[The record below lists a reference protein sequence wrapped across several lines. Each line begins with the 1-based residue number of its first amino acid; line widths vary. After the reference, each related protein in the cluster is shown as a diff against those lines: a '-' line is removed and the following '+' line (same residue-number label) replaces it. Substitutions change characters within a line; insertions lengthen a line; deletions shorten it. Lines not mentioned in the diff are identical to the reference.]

1 MTDSAGVS
9 RGPRRRKLE
18 KWLKLAG
25 LGVLGICTVS
35 IPLTAAMV
43 LSATGSDLLTIG
55 NVSSKQHHQTPAK
68 TVAGLRCVAKQGYYS
83 LTFDDGPFPATTP
96 RLVATL
102 AKANAVATFFDIGRR
117 AAGRQDLV
125 ELERTV
131 GQVSNQSYSQ
141 PHMPQV
147 SQARRFQELQMAAK
161 VLDYPNVFFRP
172 PFGDT
177 SPAVDADVRRTG
189 LVPVYW
195 TVDAEDARPSTDE
208 VVARALSVAP
218 GGIIRLHDGVE
229 QTIGAIPQ
237 IVSGLRKRGMCPG
250 FIAKTPNT
258 VVGANG
264 VVFNAIAVK
273 P

>member
-1 MTDSAGVS
+1 M
-9 RGPRRRKLE
+9 
-18 KWLKLAG
+18 WLKLAG

-55 NVSSKQHHQTPAK
+55 SVSAKHRHQTPAK
-68 TVAGLRCVAKQGYYS
+68 TVASLRCVATRGYYA
-83 LTFDDGPFPATTP
+83 LTFDDGPFPATTV

-102 AKANAVATFFDIGRR
+102 EKAKAVATFFDIGQR
-117 AAGRQDLV
+117 AASRQDLV
-125 ELERTV
+125 EAQRRV
-131 GQVSNQSYSQ
+131 GQIANESYGRPRMTQ
-141 PHMPQV
+141 I

-172 PFGDT
+172 PLGET
-177 SPAVDADVRRTG
+177 NSAVDADVRSTG

-195 TVDAEDARPSTDE
+195 TVDGDDARLSSEE
-208 VVARALSVAP
+208 VVARSLSVTS
-218 GGIIRLHDGVE
+218 GGIIRLHDGME
-229 QTIGAIPQ
+229 QTIHAIPR
-237 IVSGLRKRGMCPG
+237 IVSVLRKRGLCPG
-250 FIAKTPNT
+250 FIAKTPKM

-264 VVFNAIAVK
+264 VVYNAIAVK